1 VFEVVYKASGGI
13 PRRINSV
20 CDRLLLLGF
29 LSNRTHL
36 TVDDITEVAREFEAE
51 TAPPVKTVVAPPA
64 PAAEG
69 GTATAVELDVDLSK
83 LKLEMSEA
91 EAISKQI
98 GTLTADQR
106 ADQLQRLERSLLR
119 LERINVQTLALM
131 QKLVHAVKR
140 NQGSS

>member
-1 VFEVVYKASGGI
+1 
-13 PRRINSV
+13 
-20 CDRLLLLGF
+20 
-29 LSNRTHL
+29 
-36 TVDDITEVAREFEAE
+36 
-51 TAPPVKTVVAPPA
+51 
-64 PAAEG
+64 
-69 GTATAVELDVDLSK
+69 
-83 LKLEMSEA
+83 MSEA